1 MTSEGGRGPDW
12 WGRSIG
18 LVVFFLGIALLIAVF
33 FWTLALSK
41 LIPPRFDQVD
51 PATFGVRLGV
61 ELARLFISGLVA
73 SWIASRGAQLYAAAN
88 RALSGD

>member
-12 WGRSIG
+12 WGRGIG
-18 LVVFFLGIALLIAVF
+18 LVVFFLGIALLIVVF
-33 FWTLALSK
+33 FGTYKLGTPSPTTSAQTDITL
-41 LIPPRFDQVD
+41 
-51 PATFGVRLGV
+51 FGMKLGV
-61 ELARLFISGLVA
+61 DFARLLVSGLVA